1 MKRIVLIED
10 SPDLRETTQEILELA
25 DYKVFT
31 AENGKA
37 GIELVKSEK
46 PDLVICDIMM
56 PELDGYGVLKILGK
70 NPETAGIPFIFLSA
84 KTEKSEVRKGMNLG
98 ADDYITK
105 PFDDT
110 ELLDAIDTRLHRSE
124 RLKKEFQASLDGLS
138 EFMNEARELHE
149 LKDLSKDRKIRLYKK
164 KEVIYREGDYANY
177 LYFISKGKV
186 KCIKTD
192 YYGKD
197 LMNDMH
203 QTGEFIGYLTLFEE
217 GVYHETATAM
227 ENTEVA
233 VIPKQDFLALIR
245 QNRDDATK
253 FIKMLSGS
261 VKDKEKRLL
270 QLAYAPVRERVADA
284 LLKLKIKEGSGN
296 DIQASLKMSRE
307 DLASIV
313 GTAKESL
320 IRTLS
325 ELKKEGLVEIDGQ
338 EIKILSESGLQKAAA
353 GT

>member
-1 MKRIVLIED
+1 
-10 SPDLRETTQEILELA
+10 
-25 DYKVFT
+25 
-31 AENGKA
+31 
-37 GIELVKSEK
+37 
-46 PDLVICDIMM
+46 
-56 PELDGYGVLKILGK
+56 
-70 NPETAGIPFIFLSA
+70 
-84 KTEKSEVRKGMNLG
+84 
-98 ADDYITK
+98 
-105 PFDDT
+105 
-110 ELLDAIDTRLHRSE
+110 
-124 RLKKEFQASLDGLS
+124 
-138 EFMNEARELHE
+138 MNEARELHE

-245 QNRDDATK
+245 KNRDVATK